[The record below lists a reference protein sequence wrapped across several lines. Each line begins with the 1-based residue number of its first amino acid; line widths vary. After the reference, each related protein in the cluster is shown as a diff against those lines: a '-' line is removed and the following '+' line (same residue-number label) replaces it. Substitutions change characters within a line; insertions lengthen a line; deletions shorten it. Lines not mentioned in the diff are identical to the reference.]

1 MGERTYAKLGRIG
14 DASAEAIIL
23 SRAEIRV
30 PLSSIAALTA
40 VCLLMR
46 ESVAVSS
53 SSCTCCI
60 VPALIAASNLDWKSV
75 KEPSRTEAMVG
86 GRDSVTIIVRDGVRA
101 LPTTLVRMAGSVASK
116 WFVTRSGMLEK
127 VFSRYFIQLKELLNF
142 PCISVMAWV
151 WFPAIVARF
160 LLAFSTYSQ
169 KEAALAS
176 IA

>member
-1 MGERTYAKLGRIG
+1 MGERTSAKLGCIG
-14 DASAEAIIL
+14 NAAAEVIIL

-30 PLSSIAALTA
+30 LISSIAVMTA
-40 VCLLMR
+40 VCLIMC

-53 SSCTCCI
+53 SSRTCC
-60 VPALIAASNLDWKSV
+60 VVLVLIAKSNLDWKSV
-75 KEPSRTEAMVG
+75 KEPSRTEAMEG
-86 GRDSVTIIVRDGVRA
+86 GRDSVTIVVRDGVRA
-101 LPTTLVRMAGSVASK
+101 LPTTSVRMAGSVASK
-116 WFVTRSGMLEK
+116 WFVTRSGMLAK
-127 VFSRYFIQLKELLNF
+127 VFLRSFIRSKELLSF

-160 LLAFSTYSQ
+160 LLVFSTYSQ